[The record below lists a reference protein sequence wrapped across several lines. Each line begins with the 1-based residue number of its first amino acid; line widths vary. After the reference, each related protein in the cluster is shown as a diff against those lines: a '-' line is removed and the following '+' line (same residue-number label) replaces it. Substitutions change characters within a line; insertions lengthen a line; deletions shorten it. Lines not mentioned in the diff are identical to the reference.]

1 MPKVSVIVPVYNG
14 EKYIK
19 HCIHSVMGQTL
30 SDIEILVINDG
41 SSDGTKQILEHLA
54 SEDQR
59 IHVFHQ
65 KNQGVSAARN
75 FGITLAKG
83 KYLTFLDADDYL
95 GPEYLK
101 ILVDTAE
108 RTGSELI
115 ICGLKKVDEAGNIQE
130 TLIPGKYVRFRKE
143 EWVARISCV
152 AAHLYDRILWDKY
165 AVRFGLGVRGEDMPV
180 SLFFSAVCDKICT
193 VSSAEYYYVQHE
205 KSAMH
210 NFRGLKKYKL
220 PYKPLEE
227 AIKQTFE
234 VGIVNST
241 EYFELFVLCILAT
254 FIQLARGAD
263 ECEQKKLASY
273 IKRVLNTYFVEY
285 YKNPKARLFTK
296 LDVPFKQ
303 KMAVWL
309 LVKLVRMD
317 ILYPFLKLLC
327 RLSHI

>member
-180 SLFFSAVCDKICT
+180 SLFFS
-193 VSSAEYYYVQHE
+193 
-205 KSAMH
+205 
-210 NFRGLKKYKL
+210 
-220 PYKPLEE
+220 
-227 AIKQTFE
+227 
-234 VGIVNST
+234 
-241 EYFELFVLCILAT
+241 
-254 FIQLARGAD
+254 
-263 ECEQKKLASY
+263 
-273 IKRVLNTYFVEY
+273 
-285 YKNPKARLFTK
+285 
-296 LDVPFKQ
+296 
-303 KMAVWL
+303 
-309 LVKLVRMD
+309 D
-317 ILYPFLKLLC
+317 I
-327 RLSHI
+327 